1 MDTPNLNRCPVKL
14 SNSIAYFHTAR

>member
-1 MDTPNLNRCPVKL
+1 MDTPNINRCPVKL

>member
-1 MDTPNLNRCPVKL
+1 MDTPNLIRCPVKL